1 MKLYHFT
8 FPEGAIMPIETLH
21 MTKTKRE
28 KTTDVLASMRADAL
42 QTISTI
48 DCLQATYKNTDT
60 AELSQ
65 RLHLVGELN
74 RRQPEDGGTKQRA
87 TTPSQRVHENERQVM
102 SKLRSVFDDCEGV
115 VLADTG
121 ASGQR
126 FPRGEPKVQVE
137 CVFDGRQIVA
147 AYVVFN
153 GERIAYR
160 GRQGGIPAWISM
172 REDVVFIWITPRATP
187 RGCRHEQEEELARQR
202 DMNWKLQDDL
212 AYPPRAMKAERAA
225 AYLDM
230 SRSKFLGRVA

>member
-1 MKLYHFT
+1 
-8 FPEGAIMPIETLH
+8 
-21 MTKTKRE
+21 MTKTKE
-28 KTTDVLASMRADAL
+28 KKTTDVLASMRADAL

-48 DCLQATYKNTDT
+48 DRLQATYKNTDT

-74 RRQPEDGGTKQRA
+74 RRQPAMATKQRA

-137 CVFDGRQIVA
+137 RVFDGRQIVA

-172 REDVVFIWITPRATP
+172 REDVVFHNGIDAPGNT
-187 RGCRHEQEEELARQR
+187 
-202 DMNWKLQDDL
+202 
-212 AYPPRAMKAERAA
+212 
-225 AYLDM
+225 
-230 SRSKFLGRVA
+230 SRLPS